1 MQIDL
6 QNIIKEFQRI
16 QDDICGGLEAL
27 DGKAKFEADKWDRPG
42 GGGGLSRVIQN
53 GAVFEKGGVNF
64 SHVYGQLPEKIS
76 QALKLPDGI
85 HFDATGV
92 SIVIH
97 PESPHIPIVH
107 MNIRYFQMED
117 GTYWFGGGIDMTPI
131 YILEDEAKSFHRT
144 LKSTC
149 DAFDHKYYPAYKKWC
164 DEYFYIKHRK
174 EMRGIGGIFFD
185 HLREGEGRSKGEIAN
200 FVFAVGDA
208 FLKAYQPIVLGHIA
222 QPYSEE
228 EKQFQLFRRSRYVE
242 FNLVYDKGTKF
253 GLDTDGRIESIL
265 MSMPPLA
272 SWTYQYQPDPG
283 SREEETLQ
291 MLQPRD
297 WLVVHS

>member
-1 MQIDL
+1 MHIDL
-6 QNIIKEFQRI
+6 QHIIENFQRI

-27 DGKAKFEADKWDRPG
+27 DGKSKFEADRWERPG

-64 SHVYGQLPEKIS
+64 SHVFGVLPQKIS
-76 QALKLPDGI
+76 QALNLPDGI
-85 HFDATGV
+85 HFDASGV

-97 PESPHIPIVH
+97 PESPHIPIIH

-131 YILEDEAKSFHRT
+131 YVNVQDAVSFHQS
-144 LKSTC
+144 LKHTC
-149 DAFDHKYYPAYKKWC
+149 DTFDQGFYPKFKKWC
-164 DEYFYIKHRK
+164 DDYFYIKHRK

-185 HLREGEGRSKGEIAN
+185 HLKEGEGRSKGEIAHY
-200 FVFAVGDA
+200 VFAVGET
-208 FLKAYQPIVLGHIA
+208 FLKAYQPIVLRHISK
-222 QPYSEE
+222 PYSEE
-228 EKQFQLFRRSRYVE
+228 EKNFQLHRRSRYVE

-272 SWTYQYQPDPG
+272 SWAYQYQPEPG
-283 SREEETLQ
+283 SKEEETASL
-291 MLQPRD
+291 LQPRD
-297 WLVVHS
+297 WLMVHS